1 MARQLIQSQEI
12 TIASGTTTAAINL
25 DNRVLVGVDI
35 PSGVAS
41 TTMTIEAAPTSA
53 GTFDK
58 VYDGLGQYGAVGN
71 VTFTIAASKQIIIPP
86 QITAGVMVCKL
97 AFDSS
102 ETAKTY
108 TIYTREIE

>member
-12 TIASGTTTAAINL
+12 TITSGTTTAAINL
-25 DNRVLVGVDI
+25 DNRVLVGVQTPTGI
-35 PSGVAS
+35 AS
-41 TTMTIEAAPTSA
+41 TTMKVLASSSA
-53 GTFDK
+53 TGTFNA

-97 AFDSS
+97 AFGSS